1 MLGSRWQAG
10 SIPAASGA
18 RGSVM
23 TNNPTTRRAAMAL
36 GLAALSTPALAQ
48 GGRSIRLVVPYPP
61 GGTTDL
67 TARLIA
73 PRAAELLGQS
83 WVIEN
88 RSGANGVVGAEAVA
102 RSPAD
107 GTTLLYS
114 NEVLTVLPFVQ
125 RNIPFDLRADF
136 APVART
142 VSIPYVLVGGV
153 GLAPPN
159 LAALLAALRVTPDRF
174 SFAGSSLG
182 SVGQLATAAL
192 WQKLGVE
199 TTFVS
204 YRGTGPA
211 MNDLVS
217 GAVSLFFAPL
227 GPAIPLVRDGR
238 LRAYCVTSATR
249 QRVLPEAP
257 TLVEGGFPDMVYEGW
272 TGIWG
277 PRGLPSDAAARANA
291 AVNQAV
297 ADPGISARMADLGLT
312 GLAETPERF
321 GEIIA
326 AEITR
331 NQALVASAR
340 IQPQ

>member
-1 MLGSRWQAG
+1 MVDAAG
-10 SIPAASGA
+10 L
-18 RGSVM
+18 
-23 TNNPTTRRAAMAL
+23 TRRASLAL
-36 GLAALSTPALAQ
+36 GLGALAAPLLSRASFAQ
-48 GGRSIRLVVPYPP
+48 GGRNARLVVPYPP

-73 PRAAELLGQS
+73 PRAAEALGS
-83 WVIEN
+83 AWVIEN
-88 RSGANGVVGAEAVA
+88 RSGANGVVGAELVA
-102 RSPAD
+102 RSAPD

-125 RNIPFDLRADF
+125 RNVPFDLQADF
-136 APVART
+136 TPVART
-142 VSIPYVLVGGV
+142 VSIPYVLVGGA
-153 GLAPPN
+153 GLAPRDM
-159 LAALLAALRVTPDRF
+159 AALLAGLRATPEQF

-199 TTFVS
+199 STFVS

-238 LRAYCVTSATR
+238 LRAYCVTSAAR
-249 QRVLPEAP
+249 QRVLPDVP
-257 TLVEGGFPDMVYEGW
+257 TLVEAGFADMVYEGW
-272 TGIWG
+272 TGVWG
-277 PRGLPSDAAARANA
+277 PQGLDAAFVTRANA
-291 AVNQAV
+291 AVNQAAAEPAV
-297 ADPGISARMADLGLT
+297 AARMADLGLT
-312 GLAETPERF
+312 ALAESASRF
-321 GEIIA
+321 AEVIA
-326 AEITR
+326 AEIAR
-331 NQALVASAR
+331 NRALVAAAR